1 VEAVPSADDQNESA
15 IGALSAM
22 ASGADRSAGVEIAVR
37 VSGQKAWLVV
47 GEEDHRDEYGP
58 FPVVCQAVITDGLS
72 AKARPGIQVGEYRV
86 ERLQRARRI
95 QGSTKENHSSAGKAT
110 AYRVTGPRGLKVLVG
125 DVAWA
130 DGTRDVRLL
139 DVLGAP
145 ALFGQLRDH
154 CRMGVDR
161 HGRTYVA
168 ELRKV
173 SAKLNTTSGS
183 IALEQTGLSGLT
195 RIVGEPV
202 GELLK
207 LHGARRVGKKG
218 EVLRATARKNQLC
231 VRFPPSASDVPS
243 IAYVVTRIIPLHRQ
257 LLSVAR

>member
-1 VEAVPSADDQNESA
+1 
-15 IGALSAM
+15 
-22 ASGADRSAGVEIAVR
+22 
-37 VSGQKAWLVV
+37 
-47 GEEDHRDEYGP
+47 
-58 FPVVCQAVITDGLS
+58 
-72 AKARPGIQVGEYRV
+72 
-86 ERLQRARRI
+86 
-95 QGSTKENHSSAGKAT
+95 
-110 AYRVTGPRGLKVLVG
+110 
-125 DVAWA
+125 
-130 DGTRDVRLL
+130 
-139 DVLGAP
+139 
-145 ALFGQLRDH
+145 
-154 CRMGVDR
+154 MGVDR

-168 ELRKV
+168 ELRRV

-195 RIVGEPV
+195 RIIGEPV

-231 VRFPPSASDVPS
+231 VRFPPTASDVPS